1 MLITGA
7 AMISVLAGCGGSTP
21 PAERDFPASRNRGV
35 VPEGSV
41 FGSSG
46 VTIGN
51 FRFGGDGSEPEPGQT
66 PGGPAIGVNSY
77 LWRGALDTVSFMP
90 VTSADPFGGVI
101 LTDWY
106 TPPEAPG
113 ERFKVNVYILG
124 RELRAD
130 GIRVA
135 VFRQTRAEGD
145 TWIEAE
151 VDPATPNA
159 LEETILTRARELRV
173 SALAAQ

>member
-1 MLITGA
+1 
-7 AMISVLAGCGGSTP
+7 MIGVLAGCGGSTP
-21 PAERDFPASRNRGV
+21 PEERDFPRSRTRGV

-41 FGSSG
+41 LGPSG
-46 VTIGN
+46 VSVGN
-51 FRFGGDGSEPEPGQT
+51 FRFGGDGSEPE
-66 PGGPAIGVNSY
+66 GGPATGGPGIGVNSY

-106 TPPEAPG
+106 TPPEALN

-135 VFRQTRAEGD
+135 VFHQVRDETDVWIDAE
-145 TWIEAE
+145 I
-151 VDPATPNA
+151 DPATPNA

-173 SALAAQ
+173 ASLAAQ